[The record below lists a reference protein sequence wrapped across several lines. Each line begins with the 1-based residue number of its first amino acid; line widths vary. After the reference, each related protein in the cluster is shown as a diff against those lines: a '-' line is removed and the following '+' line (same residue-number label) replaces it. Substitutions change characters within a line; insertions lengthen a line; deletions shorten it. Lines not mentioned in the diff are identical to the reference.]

1 MGVRKVCRGSILLG
15 IRLPGPLNP
24 LCWLLCH
31 INSTKWLHSSEF
43 QNPHLQVGDK
53 NNSSSH
59 LKRLLWGWPEFEYA
73 KVFCETEVM
82 GDMVEMVL
90 RPILGGNTWA
100 SMTPSHEVIPDVQ
113 ILIVEKVKDYY
124 LNQLL
129 SSIFSFLPEC
139 YIIQVCLNEFK
150 STIKILSGTKAWCYN
165 LNGGISVLI
174 GT

>member
-1 MGVRKVCRGSILLG
+1 
-15 IRLPGPLNP
+15 
-24 LCWLLCH
+24 
-31 INSTKWLHSSEF
+31 
-43 QNPHLQVGDK
+43 
-53 NNSSSH
+53 
-59 LKRLLWGWPEFEYA
+59 
-73 KVFCETEVM
+73 M

-100 SMTPSHEVIPDVQ
+100 SMTPSHKVIPNIP

-129 SSIFSFLPEC
+129 SSIFSFLQEC

-165 LNGGISVLI
+165 LNGGIFVLI